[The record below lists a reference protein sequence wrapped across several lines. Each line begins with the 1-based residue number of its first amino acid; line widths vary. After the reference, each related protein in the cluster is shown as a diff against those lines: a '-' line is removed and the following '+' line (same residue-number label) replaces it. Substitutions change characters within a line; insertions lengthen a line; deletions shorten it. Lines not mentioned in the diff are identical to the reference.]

1 MNLTPNAT
9 LNQTQWKR
17 VVILSDVVPDL
28 LEGVSLTVDMA
39 REVVYLFGGRLLGT

>member
-9 LNQTQWKR
+9 LDQTQWKR

-28 LEGVSLTVDMA
+28 LEGVSLAVDMA
-39 REVVYLFGGRLLGT
+39 GGVVYLFGGRLLGT